1 MISRSEIRDRL
12 RRRVVDLVVLGVTI
26 PVLSSGM
33 MCVMSA
39 GPFNAE
45 AVLPSLSPVATVPQ
59 ALPQMPTLIATAV
72 STPTPRPTLTP
83 LPTATPTPTVSAV
96 VWKKSD
102 IAEVL
107 SVGGGFDPPVFPPAV
122 VTPIATPTAVLKQY
136 PAGTVIVLCLGV
148 GPSGTQNRAHAF
160 PADIDY
166 NLIELPCG
174 DMTATFSRESVPKG

>member
-26 PVLSSGM
+26 PLLSTGM

-45 AVLPSLSPVATVPQ
+45 AVLPAPSPVATVPQ

-83 LPTATPTPTVSAV
+83 LPTATPTPTPTIPAV
-96 VWKKSD
+96 IWKRSD
-102 IAEVL
+102 EML
-107 SVGGGFDPPVFPPAV
+107 SVGGGVAQPLLTPTIVP
-122 VTPIATPTAVLKQY
+122 PIATPTAVLKQY